1 MDDFILLLYIIFIKI
16 SFYSTLVQFYNNKD
30 KQI

>member
-16 SFYSTLVQFYNNKD
+16 SFYATLVQFYNNKD